1 MLLLEKHLAKFGMQ
15 LGLERI
21 EKILAVLGNPE
32 KNLRVIL
39 VAGTNGKGSVTA
51 YLSGIL
57 HAAGYKVGSY
67 YSPHLLRYNERF
79 KVNGREIS
87 DAKMK
92 KYEQWMLRLSK
103 NHSLTLFEALTAIA
117 YKYFSDEHCQFAVM
131 EVGLGGRLD
140 ATNMAD
146 EEMGIITTVAL
157 DHTKELGHSLEQI
170 AYEKAGILKNGL
182 GIIGKTDEK
191 SKAKIKSEAEKR
203 NVKLKIFDNDFQCK
217 PIETNAE
224 RTAFNYLGKN
234 SYKNLETKLLGSHQ
248 AMNASLAVA
257 AAENLGIGEKE
268 IRQGL
273 KLASIR
279 ARMEIL
285 SKKPLIIVDGAHN
298 PHAMRQLVENL
309 KLFKYDNL
317 IVLFAALKDKD
328 WKGMIDLIAPK
339 AKMMIITQV
348 RNPRA
353 ENPRAIAAHAARY
366 TNVKVIKNAKTALS
380 LARSKTE
387 KDDLLL
393 ICGSLYLAGEILN
406 IF

>member
-1 MLLLEKHLAKFGMQ
+1 MLLLEKHMAKFGMQ

-117 YKYFSDEHCQFAVM
+117 YNYFSDEHCQFAVM

>member
-117 YKYFSDEHCQFAVM
+117 YNYFSDEHCQFAVM

-339 AKMMIITQV
+339 AKMMVITQV

-353 ENPRAIAAHAARY
+353 ENARAIAAHAARY

>member
-1 MLLLEKHLAKFGMQ
+1 MQ

-117 YKYFSDEHCQFAVM
+117 YNYFSDEHCQFAVM